1 MDKTVRLWDLTTGR
15 TVQTLIGHTDE
26 ITAVIFSYNGSLLAS
41 ASQDRIVR
49 LWDPTTSREVQRLK
63 DHTNEVTAVTFSHDG
78 SLLAS
83 GSLDQTVRLWETI
96 TGREMQ
102 TFTGAGKKA
111 HLRMCGIRTKVHM
124 TQ

>member
-26 ITAVIFSYNGSLLAS
+26 VMAVVFSYNGSLLAS
-41 ASQDRIVR
+41 ASQDRTVR
-49 LWDPTTSREVQRLK
+49 LWDPTTGRKLEG
-63 DHTNEVTAVTFSHDG
+63 HTNEVTAVTFSHDG

-83 GSLDQTVRLWETI
+83 GSLDQTVRLCETI
-96 TGREMQ
+96 TGREVQ
-102 TFTGAGKKA
+102 TFTGAGKKS